1 MWISFEIHKYHNVYK
16 GFADARNLPTLEL
29 CTRLVHNRNNV
40 LYYYTTNLM
49 GDA

>member
-1 MWISFEIHKYHNVYK
+1 MQISFEIHKYHNLYK
-16 GFADARNLPTLEL
+16 GFADARNIPTLEL
-29 CTRLVHNRNNV
+29 CTRLVHHRNNV